1 MPGTG
6 GFSQHDGVSAMCD
19 ARRRDP
25 WLLAAT
31 GLAGAGGAALLVK
44 AGLAVAEGL
53 VAWSAVIA
61 LTGLAGLA
69 AALLTRSRPGRAA
82 ASMTAVGVLALV
94 DDLAGASVPPRVL
107 PGAILLVAAAVVAG
121 GDAPA
126 AGRRVPLLARMV
138 AWAGLAGHGVVGVVL
153 LPLGLVA
160 PWWAVIAL
168 LVLWGLLLALALRL
182 RRRRPW
188 LVPFFPVTMA
198 AIAAG
203 LLDLGST
210 VLGWTA

>member
-6 GFSQHDGVSAMCD
+6 GFTQHDGVSAMCD
-19 ARRRDP
+19 AGRRDP

-82 ASMTAVGVLALV
+82 ASMTAVGVLALI

-126 AGRRVPLLARMV
+126 PAVGRRVPLPARV
-138 AWAGLAGHGVVGVVL
+138 AAWAGLEAHVAL

-168 LVLWGLLLALALRL
+168 LVLWALLLALALRL

-188 LVPFFPVTMA
+188 LVPFFPATTA
-198 AIAAG
+198 AIAVG
-203 LLDLGST
+203 LLYLGST